1 MKGQT
6 ETLMKFKGFA
16 GWKWED
22 EFQKALSNYKP
33 HADDAALER
42 MRSSLVADFVEFVLE
57 AVNEEFGFGLF
68 VDVEGLS
75 VEGIVGGSA
84 FLQAPEASSRIAGN
98 TLSAVP

>member
-22 EFQKALSNYKP
+22 EFQKALSTYKP
-33 HADDAALER
+33 HADDAAVER

-57 AVNEEFGFGLF
+57 VVNEAFGFCLF

-75 VEGIVGGSA
+75 VEGIVGTVDFPHA
-84 FLQAPEASSRIAGN
+84 RVPRIRKSSRSPR
-98 TLSAVP
+98 TR